1 MEKEIQKEENQK
13 RAKKGPNTTS
23 TGTTTGDGHDPDD
36 DNDRGLNNTTVKKF
50 EKFSMSTRKNEA
62 LKNVVVETEKKKEK
76 ADGAVLLERHDI
88 RLRL

>member
-36 DNDRGLNNTTVKKF
+36 DDDDSDLNDTTVKKF
-50 EKFSMSTRKNEA
+50 KKFSMSTPKNEA
-62 LKNVVVETEKKKEK
+62 LKNVVIETEKK
-76 ADGAVLLERHDI
+76 
-88 RLRL
+88 

>member
-36 DNDRGLNNTTVKKF
+36 DNNRGLNNTTVKKF
-50 EKFSMSTRKNEA
+50 EKFSMSTPKNEA
-62 LKNVVVETEKKKEK
+62 LKNVVIETEKE
-76 ADGAVLLERHDI
+76 
-88 RLRL
+88 